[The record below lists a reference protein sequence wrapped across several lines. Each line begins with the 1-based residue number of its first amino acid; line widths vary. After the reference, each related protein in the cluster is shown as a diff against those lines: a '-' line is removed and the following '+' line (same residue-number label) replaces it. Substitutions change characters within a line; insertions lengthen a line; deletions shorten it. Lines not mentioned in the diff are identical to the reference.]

1 MAISIDQLLDAA
13 ETVVLRDGIGKL
25 TIDAVA
31 DAAGVSKGGLM
42 YHFPSKDKLVEA
54 LVIRIVGMWRRD
66 HLEAIE
72 AAPPGPGRVP
82 RGFLSMC
89 LNKPDDW
96 KDTIKRTSMV
106 LLAALVSN
114 PQLVQPLRDVYVEIH
129 AKIQQDGL
137 APGYGEAV
145 LAALDGMW
153 FSWIFGLQ
161 DLTDERMAH
170 FRSCLEETV
179 QRGIVRAAAPV
190 QS

>member
-25 TIDAVA
+25 TLDAVA

-179 QRGIVRAAAPV
+179 QRGIVSAAAPL
-190 QS
+190 QA